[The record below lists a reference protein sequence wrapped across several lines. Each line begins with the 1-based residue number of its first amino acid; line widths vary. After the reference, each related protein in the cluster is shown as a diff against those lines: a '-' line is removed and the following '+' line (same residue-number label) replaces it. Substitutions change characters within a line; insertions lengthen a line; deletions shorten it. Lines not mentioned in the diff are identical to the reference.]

1 MANNKQEIDRR
12 LKQICGEKFDLCLDN
27 MTITI
32 RADRYRFEPE
42 LDTKKGLTVDGKEG
56 FYLYCRR
63 DVINAASDAAMQ
75 AIMDANRQ
83 PPVPAGSVGGSVGAG
98 GGGGGG
104 GGGSSSSGGRGSGG
118 RSRGDSSGGGASSG
132 GSSGSGVRVG
142 GGAQAT
148 EGGACGWG
156 AEQPAQETARGLSD
170 SVPGAS
176 AGHVPLHTRLSPLS
190 SHGNPT
196 IDSSSA
202 FQDQIERRKREAE
215 ASGKAPAAGAS
226 TAAVGGG
233 AGRLGVGSVAA
244 STTTFAQTSTL
255 GGALQA
261 DSPTSIAAAL
271 LKEMGGGGGGGGG
284 LGAAEGAGGLTFVP
298 GGGFTLEHAPAFSM
312 STIGAY
318 GESQPPPAK
327 VAPPGFAASGAV
339 GAVGVGGVGGGQEA
353 VLKEAND
360 AETGGDG
367 GGSGSGDEDE
377 EEEDEEDEEDDEAKL
392 RSFLQTAVKLKAKQ
406 VDKYTDMF
414 TDNEIDLETLEDLM
428 STEQG
433 VQDLKELGVT
443 VGMKNKLAKAFAA
456 RNKGGGGGDV
466 APMMVAT
473 TPAVVPAAAVP
484 AATLPAAVPS
494 VVPVVVPATTARAGD
509 AVDASGEKNEI
520 GDDIRWIGG
529 SPPSGEA
536 GAATLE
542 DPGKDVSG
550 MSAATES
557 HWKCE
562 CGYYN
567 EMVNPRSFR
576 HDGDDDDDDCCEV
589 CGTHRLDEMY
599 GAGVED
605 EEEDEDALSNAARVG
620 ALGLPGTVSAK
631 LNSMFQT
638 INVDFDTFATRAEQ
652 GRHLLVRLG
661 NFEAAKAC
669 ALIDEFV
676 KRMQS
681 SDAGTGTPVRS
692 PAGFF
697 SNILKNNSRFEV
709 APGGG
714 GGSEMMVVAPSG
726 VSITLT
732 AHVASWN
739 LGQEKMDKLIFMF
752 SSLGLNPNEFVET
765 PFGQLGKLSVARVSS
780 MVDEFIGAML
790 ASSAGEGVNIPSPG
804 NFFDGYLNSI
814 FDEEGIELIT
824 KRKKAEKWAA
834 VGSAGGGGMGGS
846 GGGVG
851 GGAGGGSEAG
861 SGSGAAGGG
870 GVGGGGPQR
879 CDLCGSH
886 VKDMEQHATR
896 CKGARGGR
904 GGRAAAVQGNVGEG
918 GGGEGGCAA
927 GDDAQC
933 EIGGYLTEFGRERVM
948 DHIYKETG
956 LDAQTMAGARLP
968 YLEYLDEEN
977 AFLLAEQFVQAYN
990 TSGNSIRRPQG

>member
-1 MANNKQEIDRR
+1 
-12 LKQICGEKFDLCLDN
+12 
-27 MTITI
+27 
-32 RADRYRFEPE
+32 
-42 LDTKKGLTVDGKEG
+42 
-56 FYLYCRR
+56 
-63 DVINAASDAAMQ
+63 
-75 AIMDANRQ
+75 
-83 PPVPAGSVGGSVGAG
+83 
-98 GGGGGG
+98 
-104 GGGSSSSGGRGSGG
+104 
-118 RSRGDSSGGGASSG
+118 
-132 GSSGSGVRVG
+132 
-142 GGAQAT
+142 
-148 EGGACGWG
+148 
-156 AEQPAQETARGLSD
+156 
-170 SVPGAS
+170 
-176 AGHVPLHTRLSPLS
+176 
-190 SHGNPT
+190 
-196 IDSSSA
+196 
-202 FQDQIERRKREAE
+202 
-215 ASGKAPAAGAS
+215 
-226 TAAVGGG
+226 
-233 AGRLGVGSVAA
+233 
-244 STTTFAQTSTL
+244 
-255 GGALQA
+255 
-261 DSPTSIAAAL
+261 
-271 LKEMGGGGGGGGG
+271 
-284 LGAAEGAGGLTFVP
+284 
-298 GGGFTLEHAPAFSM
+298 
-312 STIGAY
+312 
-318 GESQPPPAK
+318 
-327 VAPPGFAASGAV
+327 
-339 GAVGVGGVGGGQEA
+339 
-353 VLKEAND
+353 
-360 AETGGDG
+360 
-367 GGSGSGDEDE
+367 
-377 EEEDEEDEEDDEAKL
+377 
-392 RSFLQTAVKLKAKQ
+392 
-406 VDKYTDMF
+406 
-414 TDNEIDLETLEDLM
+414 
-428 STEQG
+428 
-433 VQDLKELGVT
+433 
-443 VGMKNKLAKAFAA
+443 
-456 RNKGGGGGDV
+456 
-466 APMMVAT
+466 
-473 TPAVVPAAAVP
+473 
-484 AATLPAAVPS
+484 
-494 VVPVVVPATTARAGD
+494 
-509 AVDASGEKNEI
+509 
-520 GDDIRWIGG
+520 
-529 SPPSGEA
+529 
-536 GAATLE
+536 
-542 DPGKDVSG
+542 
-550 MSAATES
+550 
-557 HWKCE
+557 
-562 CGYYN
+562 
-567 EMVNPRSFR
+567 
-576 HDGDDDDDDCCEV
+576 
-589 CGTHRLDEMY
+589 
-599 GAGVED
+599 
-605 EEEDEDALSNAARVG
+605 
-620 ALGLPGTVSAK
+620 
-631 LNSMFQT
+631 MFQT

-834 VGSAGGGGMGGS
+834 VGSAGGGGGGGMGGS